1 MTTVVT
7 LFPNNYILNTD
18 YFAVNVSNPNLNGNV
33 TVIIKMFVE
42 ITKISELMQW
52 K

>member
-18 YFAVNVSNPNLNGNV
+18 YFAVNIPNPNSNGNV
-33 TVIIKMFVE
+33 TVIIKIFDE
-42 ITKISELMQW
+42 INKISE
-52 K
+52 